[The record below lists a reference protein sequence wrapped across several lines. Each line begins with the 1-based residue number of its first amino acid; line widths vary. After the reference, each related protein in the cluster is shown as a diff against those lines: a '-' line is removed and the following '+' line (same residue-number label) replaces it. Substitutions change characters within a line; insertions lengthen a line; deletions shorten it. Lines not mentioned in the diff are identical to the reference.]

1 MKARLS
7 EMKSALRQPW
17 LLSILFAAAVP
28 VFPEYICPVLAIASL
43 LAAHYDARAR
53 KSRFMIGP
61 LGKLL
66 LFVMLYMAVGV
77 LYSATPFISFGTLM
91 MWVITFVIYLAMVTV
106 LTDRQRFET
115 ALFCICVVVGI
126 VGALACAQ
134 YILKA
139 ILDIHVPLCFW
150 DPIDQAVYRYFP
162 ISMEIGT
169 SADRACSTFTN
180 PNILAEYLAMAIPF
194 VVYYSFN
201 GRSVSAR
208 ILARICLVAG
218 VGGVAFSFSRGAYL
232 ALAIIALVLAVAN
245 YRKIMLIVLS
255 IGSAIL
261 LIPDSV
267 LGRLLSVG
275 SMDASISER
284 FDIWKLCIE
293 SFTRHPI
300 FGLGPGIQNSWD
312 MLAAG
317 GVDAPHA
324 HNIILQLLVEGGL
337 ILLILVALLLYR
349 HFRNGLTLV
358 RHSPETHRLGVI
370 MLAFLASFLMD
381 GMVEFPFMT
390 PKLLCA
396 FMMAL
401 ALSDGAL
408 AVFAGEE
415 LPSVVRFLCIRQDA
429 ASLARRSIA
438 LDPAALRQR

>member
-1 MKARLS
+1 MKARFS
-7 EMKSALRQPW
+7 EMKKALRQPW
-17 LLSILFAAAVP
+17 LLSLLFAAAIP
-28 VFPEYICPVLAIASL
+28 VFPEYICPLLAAASL

-53 KSRFMIGP
+53 KSELVIGP

-66 LFVMLYMAVGV
+66 LFVMLFMAVGV
-77 LYSATPFISFGTLM
+77 LYSATPFISFGTLL
-91 MWVITFVIYLAMVTV
+91 MWIVTFTVYLAMATV

-115 ALFCICVVVGI
+115 ALFCICVVVGL
-126 VGALACAQ
+126 VGILACAQ

-139 ILDIHVPLCFW
+139 LLDINVPLCFW
-150 DPIDQAVYRYFP
+150 DPVDQVVYRYFP
-162 ISMEIGT
+162 ISMKIGT
-169 SADRACSTFTN
+169 SSDRACSTFTN

-232 ALAIIALVLAVAN
+232 ALAMIALVLCVAN
-245 YRKIMLIVLS
+245 FRKIMLIVLS

-267 LGRLLSVG
+267 LSRLLSVG
-275 SMDASISER
+275 SMDSSISER

-293 SFTRHPI
+293 SFTRHPL

-312 MLAAG
+312 MLVAG
-317 GVDAPHA
+317 GVNAPHA

-337 ILLILVALLLYR
+337 ILLVLVALLLYR
-349 HFRNGLTLV
+349 HFQNGLTLL
-358 RHSPETHRLGVI
+358 RHSSETHRLGVI

-390 PKLLCA
+390 PKLLCS
-396 FMMAL
+396 FMTAL

-408 AVFAGEE
+408 SVFVGKK
-415 LPSVVRFLCIRQDA
+415 LPPVSHFLHIRREA
-429 ASLARRSIA
+429 TSRAPKAISL
-438 LDPAALRQR
+438 LRQR

>member
-7 EMKSALRQPW
+7 DIKKTLRQPW
-17 LLSILFAAAVP
+17 LLSLLFAAAIP
-28 VFPEYICPVLAIASL
+28 VFPEYICPVLAVASL

-53 KSRFMIGP
+53 KTQLVIGP

-66 LFVMLYMAVGV
+66 LLVMLFMAAGV
-77 LYSATPFISFGTLM
+77 LYSPTPFISFGTLL
-91 MWVITFVIYLAMVTV
+91 MWIVTFTVYLAMTTV
-106 LTDRQRFET
+106 LTDRRRFET
-115 ALFCICVVVGI
+115 ALFCICVVVGL
-126 VGALACAQ
+126 VGMLACAQ

-139 ILDIHVPLCFW
+139 LLDINVPLCFW
-150 DPIDQAVYRYFP
+150 DPIDQVVYRYFP
-162 ISMEIGT
+162 ISMNIGT

-232 ALAIIALVLAVAN
+232 ALAMIALVLCVAN
-245 YRKIMLIVLS
+245 FRKIMLIVLS

-267 LGRLLSVG
+267 LSRLLSVG
-275 SMDASISER
+275 SMDSSISER

-293 SFTRHPI
+293 SFTRHPL

-312 MLAAG
+312 MLVAG
-317 GVDAPHA
+317 GVNAPHA

-337 ILLILVALLLYR
+337 ILLVLVALLLYR
-349 HFRNGLTLV
+349 HFQNGLTLL
-358 RHSPETHRLGVI
+358 RHSAETHRLGVI

-390 PKLLCA
+390 PKLLCS
-396 FMMAL
+396 FMTAL

-408 AVFAGEE
+408 SVFAGKE
-415 LPSVVRFLCIRQDA
+415 LPPVGHFFRLRREEDVRA
-429 ASLARRSIA
+429 PKAMA
-438 LDPAALRQR
+438 LLRQR